1 MIRRPT
7 WTHVTLVLGVIA
19 AVAIAAP
26 VFGLSGSIKKAIK
39 KEVRKQVAK
48 VKVPTGA
55 KGAAGLNGTARAY
68 ARVKSPC
75 TLGGGG
81 TDCPFDHA
89 KGITRVV
96 SPQMGRFCVFA
107 PGVNID
113 STVAV
118 VSFERTASAGFPVM
132 SVEPDSPDCGGA
144 GPDVFQVEAQEATS
158 PGGVLTLS
166 PATLVTFTIA
176 IP

>member
-1 MIRRPT
+1 
-7 WTHVTLVLGVIA
+7 VAVALGVIA
-19 AVAIAAP
+19 ALAIAAP

-39 KEVRKQVAK
+39 KEVTKQVAK
-48 VKVPTGA
+48 VKVPAGPAGATGA
-55 KGAAGLNGTARAY
+55 NGAAGLNGTARAY
-68 ARVKSPC
+68 ARVGNPC
-75 TLGGGG
+75 NLGPGM

-89 KGITRVV
+89 KGVTRVV
-96 SPQMGRFCVFA
+96 SPQAGRFCVFA
-107 PGVNID
+107 PGINID

-144 GPDVFQVEAQEATS
+144 GPDVFQVEAQEASS

-166 PATLVTFTIA
+166 PATLVAFTIA